1 MTDLKNMNLFDDII
15 DNPQQNK
22 MTVYHGSDKIIQV
35 PRYGMGNIYNDY
47 GQGFYCT
54 EDKHEADLWASN
66 KGIGYTNKY
75 LLDLSDLK
83 VLYLEKDNILQWASI
98 LATNRTL
105 VSEDGLTELT
115 FRGKMNLNKLLTK
128 YGNINLKDYD
138 IVIGYRADDS
148 YFSFMKAFFNGD
160 LTLQY
165 LKQAMELGKLG
176 YQVAVISRKAFK
188 NLHYISSESINN
200 PKLTLEYRNR
210 DKIARNTYKDF
221 EKKSYYCKS
230 GFINEYID

>member
-1 MTDLKNMNLFDDII
+1 MTALKTMNLFNDIT
-15 DNPQQNK
+15 NNTQQDK
-22 MTVYHGSDKIIQV
+22 MIIYHGSDRIIKMPV
-35 PRYGMGNIYNDY
+35 YGTGNIYNDY

-66 KGIGYTNKY
+66 KGAGYTNKY
-75 LLDLSDLK
+75 SLDISNLK
-83 VLYLEKDNILQWASI
+83 ILYLDKDNILQWASI
-98 LATNRTL
+98 LAVNRTL
-105 VSEDGLTELT
+105 VSDDGSTDLT
-115 FRGKMNLNKLLTK
+115 FRGKMNLNKLITK
-128 YGNINLKDYD
+128 YGNINLKEYD
-138 IVIGYRADDS
+138 VVIGYRADDS
-148 YFSFMKAFFNGD
+148 YFSFMRAFFNGD

-176 YQVAVISRKAFK
+176 YQVVLLSEKAFS
-188 NLHYISSESINN
+188 NLHYISSEFIDN
-200 PKLTLEYRNR
+200 PNFTLEYRNR